1 MAIFGKKDIIDE
13 YLKKLR
19 QGDRSALAPLY
30 DETAK
35 KLYALCYSYLHN
47 QHDSEDALS
56 EVYLTVVKSIDKY
69 RGERGFNWMYTIA
82 KNICLNM
89 LRNQSRSTSVD
100 FDDEETVN
108 TLGLSSAEE
117 PTCFDESGIVAL
129 SAKELNEQEFRI
141 VVLHAVNNLK
151 FKEIAEL
158 IGGLESTIRWQY
170 NNAIKKVKNAYER
183 RLST

>member
-1 MAIFGKKDIIDE
+1 M
-13 YLKKLR
+13 
-19 QGDRSALAPLY
+19 
-30 DETAK
+30 
-35 KLYALCYSYLHN
+35 
-47 QHDSEDALS
+47 
-56 EVYLTVVKSIDKY
+56 
-69 RGERGFNWMYTIA
+69 
-82 KNICLNM
+82 
-89 LRNQSRSTSVD
+89 D

-158 IGGLESTIRWQY
+158 TGGLESTIRWQY
-170 NNAIKKVKNAYER
+170 NNAIKKVRNAYER

>member
-1 MAIFGKKDIIDE
+1 MAIFGKKDLVDE
-13 YLKKLR
+13 YLYKLR
-19 QGDRSALAPLY
+19 QGQRSALAPLY
-30 DETAK
+30 DETSK
-35 KLYALCYSYLHN
+35 KIYALCYSYLHN

-69 RGERGFNWMYTIA
+69 RGDSGFNWMYTIA

-129 SAKELNEQEFRI
+129 SAKELTKEEMQI
-141 VVLHAVNNLK
+141 VILHAVNGLK
-151 FKEIAEL
+151 FKEIAGL

-170 NNAIKKVKNAYER
+170 NKAIKKVRNAYER